1 MKKICVALAL
11 LATLCL
17 AACGSPE
24 TCRAFMTCNKTGGQI
39 QACCTATDCKYVA
52 GDQEFACAGTNCSEA
67 AKVVVA
73 YCK

>member
-1 MKKICVALAL
+1 
-11 LATLCL
+11 
-17 AACGSPE
+17 
-24 TCRAFMTCNKTGGQI
+24 MTCNKTGGQI